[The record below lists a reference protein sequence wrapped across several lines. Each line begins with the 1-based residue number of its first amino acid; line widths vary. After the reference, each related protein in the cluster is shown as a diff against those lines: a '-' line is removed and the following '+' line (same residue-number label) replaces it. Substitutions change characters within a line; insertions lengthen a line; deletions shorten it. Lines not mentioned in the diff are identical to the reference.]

1 MAMAKDAPATPST
14 MPKRQHLGESVEAEH
29 PGRQQA
35 GDDDQLHE
43 QADAAGIPLAD
54 QNAVDHAQ
62 CRARQHGER
71 HHQALLAGIEAEVL
85 GDEDRQ
91 GAEQHPDR
99 EAEVE
104 IQEAGDEGR
113 QMTRFEESAFFHG
126 CGTRVQRKGAAGLFR
141 MRTAISSP

>member
-1 MAMAKDAPATPST
+1 MAKDAPATPST
-14 MPKRQHLGESVEAEH
+14 MPKASTWGNPLRPSI
-29 PGRQQA
+29 QA
-35 GDDDQLHE
+35 ASKPGDDDHLHE

-54 QNAVDHAQ
+54 QNAVDDAQ

-71 HHQALLAGIEAEVL
+71 HHQALLAGIETEVL

-99 EAEVE
+99 EAQVE

-113 QMTRFEESAFFHG
+113 QMTRFEESVFFHG